1 MKFYDCKTAPSPRRV
16 RIFLAEKG
24 VEIDSVQ
31 VDLAKGE
38 QFSDAFMKIS
48 PLAEVPLLV
57 LDDGTVLSQ
66 VNAICRYL
74 EEVFPENPLCGRTPV
89 ERAQVDAFNGLLQ
102 MNGFMAG
109 AEAFRNA
116 TPGFKNRAMPG
127 PHNYSQIP
135 ELAERGLLRLD
146 NLFADLDAHFA
157 DNQFFMGD
165 YYSMADISGLTI
177 VDFAKWVKKF
187 IPENC
192 VHLQRWYDQ
201 VNDRPSAKA

>member
-16 RIFLAEKG
+16 RILLAEKG

-66 VNAICRYL
+66 VNAICHYL

-116 TPGFKNRAMPG
+116 TPVFKNRAMPG
-127 PHNYSQIP
+127 PNNYRQIP